1 MSQIISSHL
10 HAFPM
15 RGTRVEV
22 PKEDSHDRA
31 RGNGNRDVAIH
42 SMRIVA
48 RISWAFH
55 CVVDKFRT
63 DLKEN
68 RNERKKT

>member
-1 MSQIISSHL
+1 ML
-10 HAFPM
+10 
-15 RGTRVEV
+15 RRVEV
-22 PKEDSHDRA
+22 FKEDLHVRA
-31 RGNGNRDVAIH
+31 GGNGNRDVAIH

-55 CVVDKFRT
+55 GVVDNLRT

-68 RNERKKT
+68 RNERKKR